1 MSHSRQLIQPFFVA
15 WLVFLLAGVPLPVT
29 HCHGF
34 EMGNQPTSG
43 GLQFHLC
50 DCSHDF
56 VAHSESDPWHVH
68 WVSFHFT
75 DELASV
81 STPTHLDV
89 VSNAT
94 TTEIR
99 SRDCVLPSHD
109 RENGF
114 VVWLSRFDGFET
126 GIGKLKTSFRSG
138 GLAQYA
144 KSYSCYCATSSRLL
158 L

>member
-1 MSHSRQLIQPFFVA
+1 MSHCRQLIQPFLVA

-34 EMGNQPTSG
+34 ELGNQPVSG
-43 GLQFHLC
+43 GLHFHLC
-50 DCSHDF
+50 DCSHDS

-75 DELASV
+75 DELAGV
-81 STPTHLDV
+81 SNPTHIDV

-94 TTEIR
+94 TSEIH
-99 SRDCVLPSHD
+99 SRDCVLPSQD

-114 VVWLSRFDGFET
+114 VVWLSRFDGFEM
-126 GIGKLKTSFRSG
+126 GIGKLETSFRSG

-144 KSYSCYCATSSRLL
+144 KSRSCYCAISSRLL

>member
-1 MSHSRQLIQPFFVA
+1 MSHSCQFFRSIFVS

-34 EMGNQPTSG
+34 EMGNRPVSG

-50 DCSHDF
+50 DCSHDS
-56 VAHSESDPWHVH
+56 VAHSDSDPWHVH
-68 WVSFHFT
+68 WVCFHFT

-94 TTEIR
+94 TGEID
-99 SRDCVLPSHD
+99 SRDDVIPIHD
-109 RENGF
+109 RENEF
-114 VVWLSRFDGFET
+114 VVWLSRFNSFET
-126 GIGKLKTSFRSG
+126 GIGKLETSFRSG
-138 GLAQYA
+138 GFAQYA
-144 KSYSCYCATSSRLL
+144 KSCSCYCATSSRLL

>member
-1 MSHSRQLIQPFFVA
+1 MSHRRQLIQPLFVA
-15 WLVFLLAGVPLPVT
+15 WLIFLLAGVPLPVT

-34 EMGNQPTSG
+34 EIGNRPVSG
-43 GLQFHLC
+43 GLQVHLC
-50 DCSHDF
+50 DCSHDS

-75 DELASV
+75 DDLASV

-94 TTEIR
+94 IGEID
-99 SRDCVLPSHD
+99 SRDDVLPSHD
-109 RENGF
+109 RDNGF
-114 VVWLSRFDGFET
+114 VVWLSRFNGFEM
-126 GIGKLKTSFRSG
+126 GIGKLETSFRSG

-144 KSYSCYCATSSRLL
+144 KSRSCYCATSSRLL